1 MTGRFAIAAGLLL
14 LATGAPLRAQATA
27 DRARLTVGFG
37 IAYHGGGSL
46 WTQGGQPIIDRAA
59 NVDTAT
65 VGRRIGAQLGV
76 SFSGAYFPTQQWGII
91 GEVQFLGLHY
101 NDSCRLVTNHSF
113 GEAQQIC
120 QNLQSRGHDGTAVT
134 VTVGGVVRPW
144 VTSEVSPYLR
154 VNAGLD
160 VSLNSSIRMI
170 GTWTDSATQQE
181 ADYYIFGDP
190 DPREITP
197 TLSFG
202 VGFTAPAG
210 RSSQLRL
217 EARDNVVFLEHPTGI
232 QPTPDPNGMPPVA
245 MRATHLFSLS
255 LSYEMVL
262 EKRRGHRY

>member
-1 MTGRFAIAAGLLL
+1 MRGCVAVGAGLLL
-14 LATGAPLRAQATA
+14 IATSAPLSAQATA

-37 IAYHGGGSL
+37 IAYHGGGQL
-46 WTQGGQPIIDRAA
+46 WTQGGQPIIDGAA

-65 VGRRIGAQLGV
+65 VGRRVGAQLGV
-76 SFSGAYFPTQQWGII
+76 SFSGAYFPTQHWGVI

-101 NDSCRLVTNHSF
+101 DDSCGLATSHSA

-120 QNLQSRGHDGTAVT
+120 QNIQGRGHDGTAVT
-134 VTVGGVVRPW
+134 VTIGGVVRPW
-144 VTSEVSPYLR
+144 VTNDVSPYLR
-154 VNAGLD
+154 VNAGVD
-160 VSLNSSIRMI
+160 VSQNSSIRMI
-170 GTWTDSATQQE
+170 GTWTDSASEE
-181 ADYYIFGDP
+181 ADYYIFGDAS
-190 DPREITP
+190 PREITP

-202 VGFTAPAG
+202 LGFTAPAG